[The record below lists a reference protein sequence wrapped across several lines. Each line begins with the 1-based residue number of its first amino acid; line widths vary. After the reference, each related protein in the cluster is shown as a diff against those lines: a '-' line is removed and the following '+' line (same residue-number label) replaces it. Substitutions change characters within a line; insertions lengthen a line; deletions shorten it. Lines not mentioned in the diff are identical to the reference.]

1 MFLFGK
7 VSIPSSHDT
16 VTCLLIAVLF
26 GISPF
31 VPIPEVSL
39 SRAVASAPVIE
50 IAVLPGQEVKEAGTF
65 TKDNV
70 SARNGVLD
78 GRPYAWEQHT

>member
-1 MFLFGK
+1 MFLFVK
-7 VSIPSSHDT
+7 VYIPSSHDA

-26 GISPF
+26 TISLF

-39 SRAVASAPVIE
+39 SGDVASAPVIE
-50 IAVLPGQEVKEAGTF
+50 IAGLLGQEVKEAGTF

-70 SARNGVLD
+70 NARNGVVD
-78 GRPYAWEQHT
+78 GPPVCVG